1 MEPITIITTAM
12 ALLSPYF
19 VKSGEKF
26 AEGIGESLWTWI
38 KTFFSKQG
46 NESQLPNLDDK
57 HFHEN
62 LKQLFQDKINS
73 DENFKNEFEFE
84 IEKMQEKINARNQ
97 QNRENI
103 GNIEKQIII
112 QENHG
117 NIQM

>member
-1 MEPITIITTAM
+1 MEPVTIITTAM
-12 ALLSPYF
+12 TLLNPYL

-46 NESQLPNLDDK
+46 NRHQLPELDDK
-57 HFHEN
+57 CFQEK
-62 LKQLFQDKINS
+62 LKRLFQDKINS
-73 DENFKNEFEFE
+73 DKDFKNEFEIE
-84 IEKMQEKINARNQ
+84 IEKIQEKIKAKNQ
-97 QNRENI
+97 QNIENK

>member
-1 MEPITIITTAM
+1 MTSNFRI
-12 ALLSPYF
+12 Y
-19 VKSGEKF
+19 
-26 AEGIGESLWTWI
+26 
-38 KTFFSKQG
+38 
-46 NESQLPNLDDK
+46 
-57 HFHEN
+57 
-62 LKQLFQDKINS
+62 S

-97 QNRENI
+97 QNIENI

>member
-12 ALLSPYF
+12 ALLSPF
-19 VKSGEKF
+19 LVKSGEKF

-38 KTFFSKQG
+38 KTTFSNQG
-46 NESQLPNLDDK
+46 DEHQLPKLDDQ
-57 HFHEN
+57 N
-62 LKQLFQDKINS
+62 LQEKLKEVIQHKINS
-73 DENFKNEFEFE
+73 DERFKKEFE
-84 IEKMQEKINARNQ
+84 IEIKRMQENVKAKKQLNI
-97 QNRENI
+97 ENK

>member
-1 MEPITIITTAM
+1 M
-12 ALLSPYF
+12 
-19 VKSGEKF
+19 
-26 AEGIGESLWTWI
+26 
-38 KTFFSKQG
+38 
-46 NESQLPNLDDK
+46 
-57 HFHEN
+57 
-62 LKQLFQDKINS
+62 KQLFQDKINS

-97 QNRENI
+97 QNIENI